1 MEGDIMAKKLIN
13 EVTIK
18 YYNDNTIEVIQKKI
32 NNSQTETLQETLNDR
47 NQSLPS
53 ARTSQILSVLENSI
67 EIYKKYPQMPI
78 KQILNGAVEQTAA
91 ELGINKTSV
100 YDKMNRQLDK
110 NAAYW
115 QEELKKWLVEGKDPD
130 DIKKLLNEKIP
141 NGKFDE
147 DYKAITEFF
156 NKTEQFKN

>member
-1 MEGDIMAKKLIN
+1 MAKKLIN

-32 NNSQTETLQETLNDR
+32 NNSQNETLQETLNNR

-53 ARTSQILSVLENSI
+53 ARTSQILSVLENSM

-78 KQILNGAVEQTAA
+78 KQILNSAVEQTAA
-91 ELGINKTSV
+91 KLGINKTSV

-115 QEELKKWLVEGKDPD
+115 QEELKKWLVEGKYPD
-130 DIKKLLNEKIP
+130 DIKKLLNEKIA

-147 DYKAITEFF
+147 DYKAITEVF
-156 NKTEQFKN
+156 NKIEQFKN